1 MRLACKLVITVRSV
15 KSSLVFTALIPV
27 GDDRRKSLDV
37 VRIAGAADKAVM
49 RKAREAVL
57 AGRTCKDLFVALA
70 DRIDVIGFK
79 SVARQ
84 LVFIGNRSDLVGC

>member
-1 MRLACKLVITVRSV
+1 MKARLAPV
-15 KSSLVFTALIPV
+15 KPV
-27 GDDRRKSLDV
+27 STQRFYS
-37 VRIAGAADKAVM
+37 AASM
-49 RKAREAVL
+49 Y
-57 AGRTCKDLFVALA
+57 RTRPQDLHFVALA